1 MHYLDIL
8 VLGVY
13 ATALV
18 IIGFIRSGNSRSNPE
33 EYLLMGRRLSLPG
46 FVATLV
52 TTWYGGILG
61 LGENTYLYGVQTWFI
76 FALPYYVFGL
86 IFALLLAKRISKV
99 KFISIPDHFHHHYGR
114 SAGIVSALFIL
125 VLASPAPY
133 ILSIGILLQTF
144 LDISLGWALILALGT
159 SMIYIWTGGFGAV
172 IRTDIFQFILMYGG
186 FIILLGFAWGEYG
199 SPISII
205 SQLPETH
212 IDPSGG
218 MSVQYILVWFFIA
231 MWTFVDPG
239 FYQRCAAAN
248 SPVTAKKGIL
258 ISLLFWFI
266 FDLLTITTGLY
277 AKFALE
283 ISAPLFAF
291 PLLGMEILPP
301 IIFGLFIV
309 GILATI
315 MSTVDSLGFIS
326 AITFGRD
333 IMWRIQVADAGKT
346 PDIDRTM
353 TPMVQKG
360 LFVMAFLALAL
371 AVTIP
376 SVVRLWY
383 MTGSIIVPGLLL
395 PFLMTFRTHH
405 INSVNIIQL
414 MTLPVMITIIW
425 FIMGNL
431 TDGYPFGLE
440 PFYPGLLTSLFIF
453 SFSGL
458 NGSRDRTKIPG

>member
-1 MHYLDIL
+1 MNMHYLDIL

-18 IIGFIRSGNSRSNPE
+18 IIGFIRSGSSRSNSE

-76 FALPYYVFGL
+76 FALPYYIFGL
-86 IFALLLAKRISKV
+86 IFALLLAKRISIT

-114 SAGIVSALFIL
+114 SAGIVSAIFIM

-159 SMIYIWTGGFGAV
+159 SMVYIWTGGFGAV

-186 FIILLGFAWGEYG
+186 FIILLGFAWGEFG

-212 IDPSGG
+212 IDPFGG

-258 ISLLFWFI
+258 ISLVFWFI
-266 FDLLTITTGLY
+266 FDLLTITSGLY

-315 MSTVDSLGFIS
+315 MSTVD
-326 AITFGRD
+326 
-333 IMWRIQVADAGKT
+333 
-346 PDIDRTM
+346 
-353 TPMVQKG
+353 
-360 LFVMAFLALAL
+360 
-371 AVTIP
+371 
-376 SVVRLWY
+376 
-383 MTGSIIVPGLLL
+383 
-395 PFLMTFRTHH
+395 
-405 INSVNIIQL
+405 
-414 MTLPVMITIIW
+414 
-425 FIMGNL
+425 
-431 TDGYPFGLE
+431 
-440 PFYPGLLTSLFIF
+440 
-453 SFSGL
+453 
-458 NGSRDRTKIPG
+458 

>member
-13 ATALV
+13 AAALV

-46 FVATLV
+46 FIATLV

-172 IRTDIFQFILMYGG
+172 IRTDIFQFILMYAG
-186 FIILLGFAWGEYG
+186 FIILLGFAWCEYG
-199 SPISII
+199 SPISMI

-212 IDPSGG
+212 IDPLGG
-218 MSVQYILVWFFIA
+218 MSVQYILAWFFIA

-333 IMWRIQVADAGKT
+333 IMWRIQVTDAGKT

-405 INSVNIIQL
+405 VNSMNIIQL
-414 MTLPVMITIIW
+414 MTLPVMIAIIW

-431 TDGYPFGLE
+431 NGGYPFGLE
-440 PFYPGLLTSLFIF
+440 PFYPGLLTSLII
-453 SFSGL
+453 SSLSGL

>member
-18 IIGFIRSGNSRSNPE
+18 IIGFLRSGSSRSNPE

-46 FVATLV
+46 FIATLV

-76 FALPYYVFGL
+76 FALPYYIFGL
-86 IFALLLAKRISKV
+86 IFALLLAKRISIA
-99 KFISIPDHFHHHYGR
+99 KFISIPDQFHHHYGR

-159 SMIYIWTGGFGAV
+159 SMIYIWTGGFGAI

-414 MTLPVMITIIW
+414 MTLPVMIAIIW

-431 TDGYPFGLE
+431 TDGYPFGVE

-453 SFSGL
+453 SLSGF

>member
-13 ATALV
+13 AAALV
-18 IIGFIRSGNSRSNPE
+18 IIGFIRSGSSRSNSE

-76 FALPYYVFGL
+76 FALPYYIFGL
-86 IFALLLAKRISKV
+86 IFALFLAKRISIT

-114 SAGIVSALFIL
+114 SAGIVSSIFFMVFVSL
-125 VLASPAPY
+125 VSF

-159 SMIYIWTGGFGAV
+159 SMVYIWTGGFGAV
-172 IRTDIFQFILMYGG
+172 IRTDIFQFILMYCG

-199 SPISII
+199 SPISMI

-266 FDLLTITTGLY
+266 FDLLTITAGLY

-414 MTLPVMITIIW
+414 MTLPVMIAIIW

>member
-86 IFALLLAKRISKV
+86 IFALFLAKRISKV

-172 IRTDIFQFILMYGG
+172 IRTDIFQFILMYAG
-186 FIILLGFAWGEYG
+186 FIILLGFAWCEYG
-199 SPISII
+199 SPISMI

-212 IDPSGG
+212 IDPLGG

-231 MWTFVDPG
+231 MWTFV
-239 FYQRCAAAN
+239 
-248 SPVTAKKGIL
+248 
-258 ISLLFWFI
+258 
-266 FDLLTITTGLY
+266 
-277 AKFALE
+277 
-283 ISAPLFAF
+283 
-291 PLLGMEILPP
+291 
-301 IIFGLFIV
+301 
-309 GILATI
+309 
-315 MSTVDSLGFIS
+315 
-326 AITFGRD
+326 
-333 IMWRIQVADAGKT
+333 
-346 PDIDRTM
+346 
-353 TPMVQKG
+353 
-360 LFVMAFLALAL
+360 
-371 AVTIP
+371 
-376 SVVRLWY
+376 
-383 MTGSIIVPGLLL
+383 
-395 PFLMTFRTHH
+395 
-405 INSVNIIQL
+405 
-414 MTLPVMITIIW
+414 
-425 FIMGNL
+425 
-431 TDGYPFGLE
+431 
-440 PFYPGLLTSLFIF
+440 
-453 SFSGL
+453 
-458 NGSRDRTKIPG
+458 

>member
-18 IIGFIRSGNSRSNPE
+18 IIGFLRSGSSRSNPE

-46 FVATLV
+46 FIATLV

-76 FALPYYVFGL
+76 FALPYYIFGL
-86 IFALLLAKRISKV
+86 IFALLLAKRISIA
-99 KFISIPDHFHHHYGR
+99 KFISIPDHFHHYYGR

-159 SMIYIWTGGFGAV
+159 SMIYIWTGGFGAI

-266 FDLLTITTGLY
+266 FDLLTITAGLY

-383 MTGSIIVPGLLL
+383 MMGSIIVPGLLL

-453 SFSGL
+453 SLSGL

>member
-46 FVATLV
+46 FIATLV

-76 FALPYYVFGL
+76 FALPYYIFGL
-86 IFALLLAKRISKV
+86 IFALFLAKRISKV

-133 ILSIGILLQTF
+133 KLSIGILLQTF

-159 SMIYIWTGGFGAV
+159 SMIYIWTGGFGAI

-248 SPVTAKKGIL
+248 SPVTANKGIL

-266 FDLLTITTGLY
+266 FDLLTITAGLY

-414 MTLPVMITIIW
+414 MTLPVMIAIIW

>member
-18 IIGFIRSGNSRSNPE
+18 IIGFLRSGSSRSNPE

-46 FVATLV
+46 FIATLV

-76 FALPYYVFGL
+76 FALPYYIFGL
-86 IFALLLAKRISKV
+86 IFALLLAKRISIA
-99 KFISIPDHFHHHYGR
+99 KFISIPDHFHHYYGR

-159 SMIYIWTGGFGAV
+159 SMIYIWTGGFGAI

-383 MTGSIIVPGLLL
+383 MMGSIIVPGLLL

-453 SFSGL
+453 SLSGL

>member
-18 IIGFIRSGNSRSNPE
+18 IIGFLRSGSSRSNPE

-46 FVATLV
+46 FIATLV

-76 FALPYYVFGL
+76 FALPYYIFGL
-86 IFALLLAKRISKV
+86 IFALLLAKRISIA
-99 KFISIPDHFHHHYGR
+99 KFISIPDHFHHYYGR

-159 SMIYIWTGGFGAV
+159 SMIYIWTGGFGAI

-266 FDLLTITTGLY
+266 FDLLTITAGLY

-383 MTGSIIVPGLLL
+383 MMGSIIVPGLLL

-414 MTLPVMITIIW
+414 MTLPVMIAIIW

-453 SFSGL
+453 SLSGL
-458 NGSRDRTKIPG
+458 NGSRERTKVPG

>member
-1 MHYLDIL
+1 MHSLDIL
-8 VLGVY
+8 VIGVY
-13 ATALV
+13 AAALV
-18 IIGFIRSGNSRSNPE
+18 VIGFIRSGSSRSNPE
-33 EYLLMGRRLSLPG
+33 EYLVMGRRLSLPG

-76 FALPYYVFGL
+76 FALPYYFFGL
-86 IFALLLAKRISKV
+86 VFALFLATRISKAN
-99 KFISIPDHFHHHYGR
+99 FISIPDHFHQHYGR
-114 SAGIVSALFIL
+114 IPGIVSAIFIL

-144 LDISLGWALILALGT
+144 LDISLVWALILALGT
-159 SMIYIWTGGFGAV
+159 SMAYIWTGGFGAV
-172 IRTDIFQFILMYGG
+172 IRTDIYQFILMYGG
-186 FIILLGFAWGEYG
+186 FIILLCFAWSEYG
-199 SPISII
+199 SPISVI
-205 SQLPETH
+205 SNLPKTY

-248 SPVTAKKGIL
+248 SPATAKKGVL

-333 IMWRIQVADAGKT
+333 IMWRIQMPETGKI

-353 TPMVQKG
+353 TTMVQKG
-360 LFVMAFLALAL
+360 LVIMAFLALAL

-383 MTGSIIVPGLLL
+383 VTGSIIVPGLLL
-395 PFLMTFRTHH
+395 PFLMTFLKRPA
-405 INSVNIIQL
+405 NQANIIQL
-414 MTLPVMITIIW
+414 MTLPVMIAITW

-431 TDGYPFGLE
+431 TGGYPFGLE
-440 PFYPGLLTSLFIF
+440 PFYPGLLTSLTIF
-453 SFSGL
+453 SL
-458 NGSRDRTKIPG
+458 IKINGSRNRTKILG

>member
-86 IFALLLAKRISKV
+86 IFALLLAKRISIA
-99 KFISIPDHFHHHYGR
+99 KFISIPDHFHHYYGR

-266 FDLLTITTGLY
+266 FDLLTITAGLY

-315 MSTVDSLGFIS
+315 MSTVASLGFIS

-376 SVVRLWY
+376 SVVRLWF

-414 MTLPVMITIIW
+414 MTLPVMIAIIW

>member
-13 ATALV
+13 AAALV

-46 FVATLV
+46 FIATLV

-172 IRTDIFQFILMYGG
+172 IRTDIFQFILMYAG
-186 FIILLGFAWGEYG
+186 FIILLGFAWYEYG
-199 SPISII
+199 SPISMI

-212 IDPSGG
+212 IDPLGG

-453 SFSGL
+453 SLSGF

>member
-76 FALPYYVFGL
+76 FALPYYIFGL
-86 IFALLLAKRISKV
+86 IFALLLAKRISIA
-99 KFISIPDHFHHHYGR
+99 KFISIPDQFHHHYGR

-159 SMIYIWTGGFGAV
+159 SMIYIWTGGFGAI

>member
-18 IIGFIRSGNSRSNPE
+18 IIGFLRSGSSRSNPE

-46 FVATLV
+46 FIATLV

-76 FALPYYVFGL
+76 FALPYYIFGL
-86 IFALLLAKRISKV
+86 IFALLLAKRISIA
-99 KFISIPDHFHHHYGR
+99 KFISIPDHFHHYYGR

-159 SMIYIWTGGFGAV
+159 SMIYIWTGGFGAI

-383 MTGSIIVPGLLL
+383 MMGSIIVPGLLL